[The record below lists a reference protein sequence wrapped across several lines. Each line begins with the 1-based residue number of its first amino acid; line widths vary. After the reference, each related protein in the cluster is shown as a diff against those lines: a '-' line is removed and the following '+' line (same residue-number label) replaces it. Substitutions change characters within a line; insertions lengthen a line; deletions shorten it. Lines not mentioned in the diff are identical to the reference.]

1 MASEFPI
8 SDVVTV
14 AITRETLFPTQEG
27 FSVPLIAGN
36 TDVIDHGE
44 RVRFYTSPAAV
55 AGDFASTDEESIAAG
70 VAFSQNPRPAQ
81 IGIGRVVA
89 ADQAGYIRGGAPG
102 TVAAFVLITDGTFT
116 ISIDGVENDITGVD
130 FSGDGS
136 YTSIAATLQADIRAI
151 AAGGFALATVEAV
164 DPVVGPLKISSGTTG
179 ALSSVSPLTTEG
191 TGTDISGAVYIN
203 ARLDVAVVIEGHAFT
218 DFAGELDAIEARN
231 DDWYGL
237 ALTRDLQTNANYIAA
252 SVWCEAR
259 TKLLAAFDN
268 SLGGKDSLSTS
279 DLAALNATAAYDRTF
294 THWNNDGATYAE
306 VSELVRQV
314 VVDYNV
320 PNSAITLK
328 FKKLPG
334 VSPITATPNE
344 RATLLGKNA
353 EIYVTRGGINA
364 VEEGKVASG
373 EFIDVIHSV
382 DFMEQEIALSVF
394 GELLTS
400 ATKVPMTDTGIA
412 QIEGA
417 VKVVLDIAVAAG
429 IIASDV
435 DDEGNIVAAYSIE
448 TASVLSIS
456 AAQRASR
463 VAPAVTFTA
472 RLAGAVHFA
481 SVVGTVTV

>member
-27 FSVPLIAGN
+27 FSVALLVGD

-89 ADQAGYIRGGAPG
+89 ADQAGYIRGGTPG
-102 TVAAFVLITDGTFT
+102 TLAAFIAVTDGTFT
-116 ISIDGVENDITGVD
+116 IDIDGVEEDITGLN
-130 FSGDGS
+130 FSGDTT
-136 YTSIAATLQADIRAI
+136 YANFAATLQTKIRAI
-151 AAGGFALATVEAV
+151 ASGGYTLATVEV
-164 DPVVGPLKISSGTTG
+164 TSSGAFKITSGTIG
-179 ALSSVSPLTTEG
+179 ASSIVLPLTTEG
-191 TGTDISGAVYIN
+191 TGTDISGTLFIN

-218 DFAGELDAIEARN
+218 DFTGELNAIEARN

-237 ALTRDLQTNANYIAA
+237 ALTRDLQSNANYIAA

-268 SLGGKDSLSTS
+268 SLGGKDSLSSS

-294 THWNNDGATYAE
+294 THWNNDATTYAE

-448 TASVLSIS
+448 TASVLSTS